1 MTEWDFCHVENDKY
15 NRDLLA
21 PPLDQALSALMKD
34 LDQRGL
40 LESTLVV
47 AMGEFGRTPHV
58 NPRGGRDHW
67 PHCWSMVLGGGE
79 FKGGR

>member
-34 LDQRGL
+34 RTSGDCSNRRWLWPWGNSAEL
-40 LESTLVV
+40 PMSILGAGGTTGPTAVWAES
-47 AMGEFGRTPHV
+47 
-58 NPRGGRDHW
+58 
-67 PHCWSMVLGGGE
+67 
-79 FKGGR
+79 